1 MTASPPDRHE
11 KYDAPDSPLS
21 IGWTRG
27 RRLLL
32 CAADNPFRLEAGGE
46 LSPVEV
52 EYEIYG
58 ELSPARD
65 NVILVLHPLSGDAHA
80 AGWDAE
86 AAGRGWD
93 FRRDRPGWWDSVI
106 GPGKAIDTGR
116 YCVVC
121 SNVLGSC
128 YGTTSPA
135 SENPATG
142 KPYGMDFPI
151 VTVGDWV
158 RLQALLLE
166 RLGIGK
172 VHAVVGGSLG
182 GQQALEWA
190 LAFPERVTKCIVLAA
205 SARLSA
211 EGLGFNAVGRFTIMN
226 DTHFHGGDYYAL
238 GEAPRNG
245 LAAARMLAHITYL
258 SEDAMHAKFGR
269 RLQGKARPDFGFDIE
284 FEVESYL
291 NYQGAQFIRR
301 FDANSYLYITRAMDY
316 YDAADWGKGSLI
328 RACSRLKSDMLLVSF
343 SSDWLYPP
351 EEVEELALAI
361 SHNRRPVNYVKIDSH
376 YGHDAFLVE
385 TEKVSQLLRA
395 FL

>member
-1 MTASPPDRHE
+1 LTRKRQE
-11 KYDAPDSPLS
+11 KYDLPDSPNS
-21 IGWTRG
+21 VGWTVGHRVV
-27 RRLLL
+27 LST
-32 CAADNPFRLEAGGE
+32 ASAPFKLEAGGD
-46 LSPVEV
+46 LAPVEV
-52 EYEIYG
+52 EYETYG
-58 ELSPARD
+58 SLSAAKD

-80 AGWDAE
+80 AGWDCE
-86 AAGRGWD
+86 AGERGWN
-93 FRRDRPGWWDSVI
+93 FRQDRPGWWDSVI
-106 GPGKAIDTGR
+106 GPGKAIDTR
-116 YCVVC
+116 QYFVVC

-135 SENPATG
+135 SPNPATG
-142 KPYGMDFPI
+142 KPYGTEFPI
-151 VTVGDWV
+151 VTIGDWV
-158 RLQALLLE
+158 RLQALLLDH
-166 RLGIGK
+166 LGIDR

-190 LAFPERVTKCIVLAA
+190 LAYPERVGKCIVLAA

-226 DTHFHGGDYYAL
+226 DAHFHGGNYYAL
-238 GEAPRNG
+238 GDSPRNG

-269 RLQGKARPDFGFDIE
+269 RLKGKSRPDFGFDIE

-291 NYQGAQFIRR
+291 NDQGLQFIRR

-316 YDAADWGKGSLI
+316 YDAADWGRGDLA
-328 RACSRLKSDMLLVSF
+328 RACDRLKSDMLLVSF

-361 SHNRRPVNYVKIDSH
+361 SHNKLPVNYVKIDSR

-385 TEKVSQLLRA
+385 TEKVSRLLQA